1 MTPARIRAIRFYL
14 KETPTEFA
22 ERLIV
27 APMDVALWEMGKKEP
42 NKDDLT
48 HIARAENVLNLRGV
62 TTEMIN
68 EKEDRDNGKQY
79 SRDPS

>member
-1 MTPARIRAIRFYL
+1 MTPGRIKAIRWFL

-27 APMDVALWEMGKKEP
+27 APLDVAFWEAGKKEP
-42 NKDDLT
+42 NKDDLM

-62 TTEMIN
+62 TREMID
-68 EKEDRDNGKQY
+68 EREDSNRSKNA
-79 SRDPS
+79 